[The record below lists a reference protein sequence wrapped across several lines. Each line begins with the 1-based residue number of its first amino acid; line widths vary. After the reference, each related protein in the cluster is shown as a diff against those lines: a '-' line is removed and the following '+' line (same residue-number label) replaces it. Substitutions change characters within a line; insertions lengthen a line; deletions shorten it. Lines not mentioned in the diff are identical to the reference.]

1 MWTSRV
7 RPRRS
12 GLLRKN
18 SGKTKIL
25 SHIHTLSVETRQLVK
40 RRRTRRQRR
49 LRCQT
54 LFQSLPLSLSLSL
67 SISLSLAAARGV
79 SGQHFQALTRWLPD
93 FQSQAPAGIM
103 RGQRVREGTPAVQRI
118 IFIRGSNV
126 LSIRESADN
135 VQNGILYLQF
145 NNNCV
150 AVCIHQG
157 YRSVNSFLSRYCRE
171 SSCRKNP
178 ALEAN
183 R

>member
-25 SHIHTLSVETRQLVK
+25 SHIHTLCGNQAAGKAEEDEEAEEVAVSNFVPI
-40 RRRTRRQRR
+40 
-49 LRCQT
+49 
-54 LFQSLPLSLSLSL
+54 SLYLSLSLPL
-67 SISLSLAAARGV
+67 SISLSLAAAHGV

-103 RGQRVREGTPAVQRI
+103 RRQRVREGTPAVQTI

-157 YRSVNSFLSRYCRE
+157 YCSVNSFLSRYCRE
-171 SSCRKNP
+171 SSCRQNP